1 MKRLALLASTAI
13 LLGVATAAWAGGEL
27 PEPRAKAPAAPRWS
41 DPAPVAPGSTI
52 PKSKIGPPLGAH
64 VPRNAP
70 LPPPERRVGWGMQC
84 YDAYG
89 PTYHYPY
96 THNVYEGLNPTYYP
110 HYQPRLWPNY
120 KSPGVYHQAGNRGS
134 GRSWG
139 YWDDYD
145 DWTRG
150 GRYEEKQ

>member
-1 MKRLALLASTAI
+1 M
-13 LLGVATAAWAGGEL
+13 E
-27 PEPRAKAPAAPRWS
+27 
-41 DPAPVAPGSTI
+41 
-52 PKSKIGPPLGAH
+52 
-64 VPRNAP
+64 
-70 LPPPERRVGWGMQC
+70 C
-84 YDAYG
+84 YDFYG

-96 THNVYEGLNPTYYP
+96 KHNVYEGLNPTYYP

-120 KSPGVYHQAGNRGS
+120 KVPGVYRQTGNRGS
-134 GRSWG
+134 GRSLG